1 MKVATSEEIQKAC
14 DDLMSAYR
22 EARIAAKRAILKN
35 LHDLCEQN
43 EKLKAENEGLKD
55 LLFGMCRD
63 VDRACEAARPCTIE
77 ELQNVISHALRISR
91 QHGLS
96 EALKEAKNE
105 TP

>member
-43 EKLKAENEGLKD
+43 EKLKAENEKLKD
-55 LLFGMCRD
+55 FLLGKLALATASADNAQYC
-63 VDRACEAARPCTIE
+63 VCITIAE
-77 ELQNVISHALRISR
+77 IDQVLR
-91 QHGLS
+91 
-96 EALKEAKNE
+96 EK
-105 TP
+105 P